1 MFPNHHWLTLAT
13 YRLNA
18 MFRLNAQYRKHL
30 KSIISL
36 PHRPTHTNHLLC
48 NAFTSLL
55 Q

>member
-1 MFPNHHWLTLAT
+1 MFPNHHWPTLAT

-18 MFRLNAQYRKHL
+18 MFQLSAPYRKHL
-30 KSIISL
+30 RSIISL
-36 PHRPTHTNHLLC
+36 PHRPVLTNHLLC

>member
-1 MFPNHHWLTLAT
+1 MFQNHHWLTLAMS
-13 YRLNA
+13 RLNA
-18 MFRLNAQYRKHL
+18 MFQLSALYRKHL

-36 PHRPTHTNHLLC
+36 PHRPVLTNHLLC